1 MCWNEYKLFLFPRRV
16 STNCLMGLSGCGEVF
31 LCPFTQGMR
40 GSGAQWFPESGVE
53 RGLLCPAEGP
63 SPLAEEL
70 TNLRIMARAEQG
82 TFGAGVI
89 AYVVLIAH
97 SSC

>member
-1 MCWNEYKLFLFPRRV
+1 MIV
-16 STNCLMGLSGCGEVF
+16 DGLSLPLPLGKVQALVQRGF
-31 LCPFTQGMR
+31 LCP
-40 GSGAQWFPESGVE
+40 AD
-53 RGLLCPAEGP
+53 GP
-63 SPLAEEL
+63 SPLAEEPAK
-70 TNLRIMARAEQG
+70 RRSAARAERG